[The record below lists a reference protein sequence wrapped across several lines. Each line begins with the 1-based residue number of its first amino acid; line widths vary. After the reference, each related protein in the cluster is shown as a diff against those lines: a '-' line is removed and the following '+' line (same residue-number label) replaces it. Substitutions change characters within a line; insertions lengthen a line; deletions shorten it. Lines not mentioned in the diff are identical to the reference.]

1 MGKQNKLAKVRN
13 EKGLSQRAL
22 GELANVG
29 YVTIARIE
37 MGTIDPRISTL
48 KALAKALN
56 VKVSVLVD

>member
-1 MGKQNKLAKVRN
+1 MKKQTKLAKVRG

-22 GELANVG
+22 GALSNVG

-48 KALAKALN
+48 KALAKALK
-56 VKVSVLVD
+56 VKISELVD